1 MLDLIILGSGPAG
14 ISAAIYAS
22 RYAMKF
28 VIIGKDYGLAGVAGE
43 IENYPGIYPTRGFEL
58 MQKFE
63 EHAKKLGIEIVRE
76 EIIELK
82 KEQDGF
88 IVKTANNEYKAKC
101 VIYALGGKKRKLG
114 IENEEKYV
122 GKGISYCATCD
133 AALYKKKI
141 VGVIGG
147 SNSAV
152 GAALLLSNFASKV
165 YLIYRKEKIR
175 AFPKLVEKLQTRE
188 NIEVITKAIVKKLLG
203 NEVLSGIVLDH
214 DGQEKE
220 IKLDGLFLELGHEP
234 NSDLAKSLG
243 IEVDNTNRI
252 VVKEDMS
259 TNIAGLFAAGDV
271 TNGSNKFDQIVTAVA
286 EGAIAAYST
295 YKFIS
300 E

>member
-63 EHAKKLGIEIVRE
+63 EHAKKLGIEIIRE

-82 KEQDGF
+82 KEQDVF
-88 IVKTANNEYKAKC
+88 IIKTSNNEYKAKC

-152 GAALLLSNFASKV
+152 GAALLLSNFASKI
-165 YLIYRKEKIR
+165 YLIYRREKIR
-175 AFPKLVEKLQTRE
+175 AFPRLVEKLETKK

-203 NEVLSGIVLDH
+203 NEVLNGVVLDH
-214 DGQEKE
+214 NGQEKE

-243 IEVDNTNRI
+243 IEVDEVNRI
-252 VVKEDMS
+252 IVKEDMS
-259 TNIAGLFAAGDV
+259 TNIDGFFAAGDV

-286 EGAIAAYST
+286 EGAIAAHSA